1 MRLKAKFKGMSD
13 VDSTR
18 VAVVG
23 ASGYS
28 GAELIRILLGHEL
41 AELVCVTSRV
51 ESGRKLSEVFP
62 RFRGAEV
69 ADKLEFIEPSID
81 LIVKSGAEVVFL
93 ALPHGVAAEYAG
105 PLVDSGLKV
114 IDLSADFRIADPQ
127 VYADFYGAD
136 HPDPDRLP
144 DAVYGLPEI
153 RPNEIAESKLV
164 ASPGCYPTSIILP
177 LIPIL
182 QEGLID
188 DSSIHVVSM
197 SGTSGAGK
205 KADAA
210 LLFAECNE
218 SVRPYSV
225 PKHRHLSEIEQE
237 LSLAAGNNVTISFT
251 PVLVPVTAGICSII
265 YATSRDGSSNED
277 VKRALKNK
285 YSEAPFVRLLG
296 ESSPPDTKNVTQTN
310 YIDISWSYDE
320 RSDRFIFMSAE
331 DNLIKG
337 ASGQAIQSFNLMC
350 GFDQTIGLVI

>member
-1 MRLKAKFKGMSD
+1 MSN
-13 VDSTR
+13 VDSTK

-28 GAELIRILLGHEL
+28 GAELIRILLSHEL
-41 AELVCVTSRV
+41 AELVCVTSRA

-62 RFRGAEV
+62 RFRGVERAE
-69 ADKLEFIEPSID
+69 AIKFIEPTID
-81 LIVKSGAEVVFL
+81 LIVGSGAEVVFL

-114 IDLSADFRIADPQ
+114 IDLSADFRISDPE
-127 VYADFYGAD
+127 VYADFYGDA
-136 HPDPDRLP
+136 HPDPDRLSN
-144 DAVYGLPEI
+144 AVYGLPEI
-153 RPNEIAESKLV
+153 RPNEIAGSKLV

-182 QEGLID
+182 KEGLID
-188 DSSIHVVSM
+188 DSSIQVVSM

-237 LSLAAGNNVTISFT
+237 LSFAAGNNVTISFT
-251 PVLVPVTAGICSII
+251 PVLIPVTAGICSII
-265 YATSRDGSSNED
+265 YASSKNGSRNED
-277 VKRALKNK
+277 IKKALENA
-285 YSEAPFVRLLG
+285 YSAAPFVRLLG
-296 ESSPPDTKNVTQTN
+296 ECTPPDTKNVIHTN
-310 YIDISWSYDE
+310 YIDISWSYDQ
-320 RSDRFIFMSAE
+320 RNDRFVFMSAE

-350 GFDQTIGLVI
+350 GFDQTTGLVL

>member
-1 MRLKAKFKGMSD
+1 MSN
-13 VDSTR
+13 VDSTK

-28 GAELIRILLGHEL
+28 GAELIRILLSHEL
-41 AELVCVTSRV
+41 AELVCVTSRA

-62 RFRGAEV
+62 RFRAVER
-69 ADKLEFIEPSID
+69 ADALEFIDPTID
-81 LIVKSGAEVVFL
+81 LIIGSGAEVIFL

-114 IDLSADFRIADPQ
+114 IDLSADFRISDPE
-127 VYADFYGAD
+127 VYADFYGGT

-144 DAVYGLPEI
+144 NAVYGLPEI
-153 RPNEIAESKLV
+153 RPKEIAESKLV

-182 QEGLID
+182 KEGLID
-188 DSSIHVVSM
+188 DSSIQVVSM

-205 KADAA
+205 KADTA

-218 SVRPYSV
+218 SVRAYSV

-237 LSLAAGNNVTISFT
+237 LSIAADNNVTISFT
-251 PVLVPVTAGICSII
+251 PVLVPVTTGICSII
-265 YATSRDGSSNED
+265 YASSKNGARNKE
-277 VKRALKNK
+277 VKEALENT
-285 YSEAPFVRLLG
+285 YSVAPFVRLLG
-296 ESSPPDTKNVTQTN
+296 EDTPPDTKNVIHTN
-310 YIDISWSYDE
+310 FIDISWSYDQ
-320 RSDRFIFMSAE
+320 RSDRFVFMSVE

-350 GFDQTIGLVI
+350 GIDQSTGLV

>member
-1 MRLKAKFKGMSD
+1 MSN
-13 VDSTR
+13 VDSTK

-28 GAELIRILLGHEL
+28 GAELIRILLSHEL
-41 AELVCVTSRV
+41 AELVCVTSRA

-62 RFRGAEV
+62 RFRGVERAE
-69 ADKLEFIEPSID
+69 AIKFIEPTID
-81 LIVKSGAEVVFL
+81 LIVGSGAEVVFL

-114 IDLSADFRIADPQ
+114 IDLSADFRISDPE
-127 VYADFYGAD
+127 VYADFYGDA
-136 HPDPDRLP
+136 HPDPDRLSN
-144 DAVYGLPEI
+144 AVYGLPEI
-153 RPNEIAESKLV
+153 RPNEIAGSKLV

-182 QEGLID
+182 KEGLID
-188 DSSIHVVSM
+188 DSSVQVVSM

-237 LSLAAGNNVTISFT
+237 LSFAAGNNVTISFT
-251 PVLVPVTAGICSII
+251 PVLIPVTAGICSII
-265 YATSRDGSSNED
+265 YASSKNGSRNED
-277 VKRALKNK
+277 IKKALENA
-285 YSEAPFVRLLG
+285 YSAAPFVRLLG
-296 ESSPPDTKNVTQTN
+296 ECTPPDTKNVIHTN
-310 YIDISWSYDE
+310 YIDISWSYDQ
-320 RSDRFIFMSAE
+320 RSDRFVFMSAE

-350 GFDQTIGLVI
+350 GFDQTTGLVL

>member
-1 MRLKAKFKGMSD
+1 MSN

-28 GAELIRILLGHEL
+28 GAELIRILLSHEL
-41 AELVCVTSRV
+41 AELVCVTSRA

-62 RFRGAEV
+62 RFRAVGL
-69 ADKLEFIEPSID
+69 ADALEFIDPTID
-81 LIVKSGAEVVFL
+81 LIIGSGAEVIFL

-114 IDLSADFRIADPQ
+114 IDLSADFRISDPEI
-127 VYADFYGAD
+127 YADFYGEA

-144 DAVYGLPEI
+144 NAVYGLPEI
-153 RPNEIAESKLV
+153 RPKEIAESKLV

-182 QEGLID
+182 KEGLID
-188 DSSIHVVSM
+188 DSSIQVVSM

-205 KADAA
+205 KADTA

-218 SVRPYSV
+218 SVRAYSV

-237 LSLAAGNNVTISFT
+237 LSIAADNNVTISFT
-251 PVLVPVTAGICSII
+251 PVLVPVTTGICSII
-265 YATSRDGSSNED
+265 YASSKNGARNEE
-277 VKRALKNK
+277 VKEALENT
-285 YSEAPFVRLLG
+285 YSAAPFVRLLG
-296 ESSPPDTKNVTQTN
+296 KDTPPDTKNVIHTN
-310 YIDISWSYDE
+310 FIDISWSYDQ
-320 RSDRFIFMSAE
+320 RSDRFVFMSVE

-350 GFDQTIGLVI
+350 GIDQATGLV

>member
-1 MRLKAKFKGMSD
+1 MSN
-13 VDSTR
+13 VDSTK

-28 GAELIRILLGHEL
+28 GAELIRILLSHEL
-41 AELVCVTSRV
+41 AELVCVTSRA

-62 RFRGAEV
+62 RFRDVERAE
-69 ADKLEFIEPSID
+69 ALEFIEPTID
-81 LIVKSGAEVVFL
+81 LIVGSGAEVVFL

-105 PLVDSGLKV
+105 PLIDSGLKV
-114 IDLSADFRIADPQ
+114 IDLSADFRISDPE
-127 VYADFYGAD
+127 VYADFYGEA
-136 HPDPDRLP
+136 HPDPDRLSN
-144 DAVYGLPEI
+144 AVYGLPEI
-153 RPNEIAESKLV
+153 RPNEIAGSKLV

-182 QEGLID
+182 KEGLID
-188 DSSIHVVSM
+188 DSSIQVVSM

-237 LSLAAGNNVTISFT
+237 LSFAAGNNVTISFT
-251 PVLVPVTAGICSII
+251 PVLIPVTAGICSII
-265 YATSRDGSSNED
+265 YASSKNGSRNED
-277 VKRALKNK
+277 IKEALENT

-296 ESSPPDTKNVTQTN
+296 ECTPPDTKNVIHTN
-310 YIDISWSYDE
+310 YIDISWSYDQ
-320 RSDRFIFMSAE
+320 RSDRFVFMSAE

-350 GFDQTIGLVI
+350 GFDQTTGLVL

>member
-1 MRLKAKFKGMSD
+1 MSN
-13 VDSTR
+13 VDSTK

-28 GAELIRILLGHEL
+28 GAELIRILLSHEL
-41 AELVCVTSRV
+41 AELVCVTSRA

-62 RFRGAEV
+62 RFRDVERAE
-69 ADKLEFIEPSID
+69 ALEFIEPTID
-81 LIVKSGAEVVFL
+81 LIVGSGAEVVFL

-114 IDLSADFRIADPQ
+114 IDLSADFRISDPE
-127 VYADFYGAD
+127 VYADFYGDA
-136 HPDPDRLP
+136 HPDPDRLSN
-144 DAVYGLPEI
+144 AVYGLPEI
-153 RPNEIAESKLV
+153 RPNEIAGSKLV

-182 QEGLID
+182 KEGLID
-188 DSSIHVVSM
+188 DSSIQVVSM

-237 LSLAAGNNVTISFT
+237 LSFAAGNNVTISFT
-251 PVLVPVTAGICSII
+251 PVLIPVTAGICSII
-265 YATSRDGSSNED
+265 YASSKNGSRNED
-277 VKRALKNK
+277 IKEALENT
-285 YSEAPFVRLLG
+285 YSAAPFVRLLG
-296 ESSPPDTKNVTQTN
+296 ECTPPDTKNVIHTN
-310 YIDISWSYDE
+310 YIDISWSYDQ
-320 RSDRFIFMSAE
+320 RSDRFVFMSAE

-350 GFDQTIGLVI
+350 GFDQTTGLVL